1 MPVHLTPNAIAAIS
15 AGDLNSKPL
24 VQVIDIKLLGK
35 QERYRFI
42 VSDAVSC
49 QHAMVA
55 TQLNDRIKTSQVKK
69 GSIIQLTDYISNYF
83 QTRKIIVVLN
93 METIILDSEIIG
105 DPKPYVESGSTA
117 QKALPNN
124 NFEHSVGDSNNY
136 MISQES
142 VRNVQSLRPTSHS
155 GTSLNRGPNLRPTFH
170 SENSVHNVP
179 NFRPTVQPPYQPPPQ
194 YKNHGSIVK
203 NEAPARIIPINA
215 LNPYQGRWAI
225 KARVTAKGDPRRYNN
240 ARGDGKVF
248 SFDLLDSEGGEIR
261 VTCFNAVLDRFYD
274 TIEVGRVYL
283 ISKGSL
289 KPAQKNFNHLK
300 NDWEITLDASSTV
313 ELCPDEDGSIP
324 EQKFSFRH
332 ISEIENVDSNSIV
345 DIIGIVIS
353 VNPSVPIMRKNG
365 METQRRIVNLR
376 DWSGKSVELTLWGD
390 VCNREGQRLEDMLAS
405 GLFPVLAVKAGKI
418 NDFSGKSV
426 GTIHSTQLFINPDIP
441 DSHSLREWFDRGG
454 KDTASVSISKDIVP
468 GGSKNEIRKT
478 VSQIKDEGLGRSDKP
493 DWVTVKATISFI
505 KTDSFCYTACPLM
518 IGDRQCNKKVSRS
531 GNRGW
536 QCDRCDQEFEEC
548 DYRYLLQAQIQDNTG
563 LTWATAFQES
573 GEEILGCSAKD
584 LYLLKEQDDARFGDI
599 VRSSIFNQF
608 LFKLKIKEETYGDEQ
623 KVKITVVKA
632 DKVNYSSESK
642 YMLDM
647 ILKFTR

>member
-83 QTRKIIVVLN
+83 QNRKIIVVLN

-124 NFEHSVGDSNNY
+124 NFEHSVGDSNNC

-518 IGDRQCNKKVSRS
+518 IGDRQCNKKSV
-531 GNRGW
+531 
-536 QCDRCDQEFEEC
+536 
-548 DYRYLLQAQIQDNTG
+548 
-563 LTWATAFQES
+563 
-573 GEEILGCSAKD
+573 K
-584 LYLLKEQDDARFGDI
+584 
-599 VRSSIFNQF
+599 VRKQRMA
-608 LFKLKIKEETYGDEQ
+608 
-623 KVKITVVKA
+623 V
-632 DKVNYSSESK
+632 
-642 YMLDM
+642 
-647 ILKFTR
+647 